1 VGLTAFRAI
10 RQGRR
15 LWRIALILVALA
27 GIAVAGFIVWNGMA
41 PTAKPGAG
49 STARRTQAAAAHICK
64 TRAPASKP
72 AWGDLTPAQQTALA
86 PLAPEWDELET
97 ARKNKWLAI
106 GNQFATMSSA
116 EQQRVQKRMSEWVQL
131 TPQQRRIA
139 RDSYSRAKKLAPN
152 QKSARWQQY
161 QELPDEQKEKLANS
175 RIDKRVATLPPAH
188 NKNKTGAPIK
198 STHRPELEQA
208 LTPKPAPPPPPPIS
222 LPPSNAA
229 AAPVQN
235 GPAPASVLAPSP
247 TPLAPLPPPAP
258 AEAPAAP
265 DPTQY

>member
-1 VGLTAFRAI
+1 
-10 RQGRR
+10 
-15 LWRIALILVALA
+15 
-27 GIAVAGFIVWNGMA
+27 
-41 PTAKPGAG
+41 
-49 STARRTQAAAAHICK
+49 
-64 TRAPASKP
+64 
-72 AWGDLTPAQQTALA
+72 
-86 PLAPEWDELET
+86 
-97 ARKNKWLAI
+97 
-106 GNQFATMSSA
+106 
-116 EQQRVQKRMSEWVQL
+116 VQL

-188 NKNKTGAPIK
+188 SKNKTGAPIK

-208 LTPKPAPPPPPPIS
+208 LKPKPAPPPPRP
-222 LPPSNAA
+222 LPSSNAA

-235 GPAPASVLAPSP
+235 GPAPASVLASPP
-247 TPLAPLPPPAP
+247 TPAAPLPTPAATLPPPAP

>member
-1 VGLTAFRAI
+1 VGLAAFRAV

-27 GIAVAGFIVWNGMA
+27 GAAVAGLIVWSGM
-41 PTAKPGAG
+41 TSVAKPAAG
-49 STARRTQAAAAHICK
+49 NAARMTHAAAAICK
-64 TRAPASKP
+64 TKAPSSKP
-72 AWGDLTPAQQTALA
+72 AWADLTPAQQTALA

-139 RDSYSRAKKLAPN
+139 RDSYSRAKKLPPN

-175 RIDKRVATLPPAH
+175 RIEKRVATLPPVH
-188 NKNKTGAPIK
+188 SKNKTGPPIK

-208 LTPKPAPPPPPPIS
+208 LTPKPAPPSTRP
-222 LPPSNAA
+222 LPSSNAA

-235 GPAPASVLAPSP
+235 GPAPAPVVAPPP
-247 TPLAPLPPPAP
+247 TPAAPLPPPAP